1 MNNNDVRRLDDLGR
15 YAIFKQKEFMESKNK
30 MNSQSRYCYECG
42 KTMKLIQNSH
52 GSHWQ
57 CDCGHELPEKAKD
70 RPVMKSSGWN
80 KDYIAS
86 LREAGFMAKKED

>member
-1 MNNNDVRRLDDLGR
+1 
-15 YAIFKQKEFMESKNK
+15 
-30 MNSQSRYCYECG
+30 MNSQTRYCYECG

-70 RPVMKSSGWN
+70 RPVMRKSGWN
-80 KDYIAS
+80 KEYISA
-86 LREAGFMAKKED
+86 LKEAGFMVNKDNQN